1 MKLYWNTSQFA
12 DRMLNFSLLHYGVLL
27 TKHVYN
33 EIPYFDEN
41 YDEAI
46 KLQYFNSLNFN
57 LSLSEKEI
65 QILANRKF

>member
-1 MKLYWNTSQFA
+1 MKLYWNMSQFA
-12 DRMLNFSLLHYGVLL
+12 DRMLNFNLLYYGVLL
-27 TKHVYN
+27 IKYVYN

-57 LSLSEKEI
+57 LSMSEQKI
-65 QILANRKF
+65 RK